1 MKALVFDGKLMV
13 TEVPA
18 PRPGADEVLIRVR
31 YSAICNTDLEIIKG
45 YMGFNGIPGH
55 EFVGEVVTKGSI
67 LYGKM
72 VVGEINC
79 SCGECYLCRT
89 GRKTHC
95 PNRTVLGIDGH
106 QGVFTEYIS
115 LPEENLHLVPNG
127 LSPSVAVFAEP
138 LAAAIEI
145 FEQIQIKP
153 SQNVFIFGAGK
164 LGMLISQVFRLNGCD
179 YTTYDP
185 NDGKIL
191 KAMKMGLNA
200 RPLSSLGEKQKA
212 EICVDCTGNPQGINI
227 ALSHLYPRGKL
238 ILKTT
243 VANTE
248 KIDLNQIVINEYEL
262 IGSRCGLFEPAISL
276 LSQGLVNPEPLITK
290 IFDFHHILEAFEMA
304 QQPGSLKI
312 LIRHHG

>member
-1 MKALVFDGKLMV
+1 MKALVFDGKLKV

-18 PRPGADEVLIRVR
+18 PRPGADEVLIRVH

-55 EFVGEVVTKGSI
+55 EFVGEVLTKGSI
-67 LYGKM
+67 LCGKT

-106 QGVFTEYIS
+106 QGVFAEYIT
-115 LPEENLHLVPNG
+115 LPEENLHLVPDG
-127 LSPSVAVFAEP
+127 LSLTSAVFAEP

-179 YTTYDP
+179 YTTYDH

-200 RPLSSLGEKQKA
+200 RPLLSLGEDQKA

-248 KIDLNQIVINEYEL
+248 KIDLNQIVINEFEL

-290 IFDFHHILEAFEMA
+290 VFDFSHILEAFEMA

-312 LIRHHG
+312 VIRHQ